1 MTTRDLINAIASK
14 DAAGIETTFNAV
26 MADKISVQLDTMR
39 QSVAQNMFKEQ
50 PVSEPSPAAVVEEEL
65 TVEQVEQQI
74 NEVLGKDAS
83 AGDWISDFIKSDN
96 PKFAGKSKEE
106 RKRMALGAYYAAHP
120 EKSNK

>member
-1 MTTRDLINAIASK
+1 MSTMDLINAIASK
-14 DAAGIETTFNAV
+14 DATSIESAFNAT
-26 MADKISVQLDTMR
+26 MADKISVRLDTMR
-39 QSVAQNMFKEQ
+39 QDVAHNMFKEQ
-50 PVSEPSPAAVVEEEL
+50 PAAVAEPAPAVSEEL
-65 TVEQVEQQI
+65 TNEEVETQI

-96 PKFAGKSKEE
+96 PKFEGKSKEE